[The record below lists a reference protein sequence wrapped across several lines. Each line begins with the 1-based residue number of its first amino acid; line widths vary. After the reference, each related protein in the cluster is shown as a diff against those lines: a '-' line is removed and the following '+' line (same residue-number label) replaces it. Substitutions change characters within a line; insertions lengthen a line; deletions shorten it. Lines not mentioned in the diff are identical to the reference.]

1 MVCIKLL
8 DILDLKLSR
17 PADSDKTNIVHAPPS
32 SSAQVDLHIS
42 QNPTCL
48 YQIHVDSKDT
58 MINTFKM
65 TVQHPY
71 KYSGLLVIYQLLMNK
86 Y

>member
-8 DILDLKLSR
+8 DIFDLNLSK
-17 PADSDKTNIVHAPPS
+17 PADSDKTNIFHAPPS
-32 SSAQVDLHIS
+32 SSAQVNLHIS
-42 QNPTCL
+42 QHHTCL
-48 YQIHVDSKDT
+48 YQIRVDSKDT

-71 KYSGLLVIYQLLMNK
+71 TYSGLLVIYQLLMDK